1 MGYGDGR
8 PNCHSQTETY
18 SGKNLKNKNKK
29 DIVD

>member
-1 MGYGDGR
+1 MVTAV
-8 PNCHSQTETY
+8 HSQTETY